1 MEERSARLRFRALW
15 EDHHA
20 DIFAYAA
27 RRLGDEAA
35 ADDAVAETFQVAW
48 RKLRAMPDDPRP
60 WLFGV
65 ARKVVAQQRRG
76 ERRRDALTARL
87 GKHELHPTADPPSEA
102 TVPVVEA
109 FNRLRAADREIL
121 SLVVWEE
128 LTPREAAR
136 VLGIAVPLFSVR
148 LHRAKQRLRREVDR
162 AGGPTEASD
171 ADAPAARG
179 ASSTSVRMEAR

>member
-1 MEERSARLRFRALW
+1 MEERSARRRFRALW
-15 EDHHA
+15 QDHYA
-20 DIFAYAA
+20 EIFAYAA
-27 RRLGDEAA
+27 RRLGDDAA
-35 ADDAVAETFQVAW
+35 ADDAVAETFLVAW
-48 RKLRAMPDDPRP
+48 RKLGAMPDDPRP

-87 GKHELHPTADPPSEA
+87 GEHEPPPTADQSSETA
-102 TVPVVEA
+102 VPVVEA

-128 LTPREAAR
+128 LTAREAAR
-136 VLGIAVPLFSVR
+136 VLGIAVPLLSVR

-162 AGGPTEASD
+162 AGGPTEAPD

-179 ASSTSVRMEAR
+179 TSSTSARMEAR